1 MRNDQPGKKADTRN
15 NRIGTF
21 RKLTIKII
29 LKGLYY
35 HVQKLKNKALCKKKY
50 RFLVKANKT
59 STNKQKTTLLRSQWI
74 LCTPENNIKL

>member
-1 MRNDQPGKKADTRN
+1 MRNDQPGKKSDTRN
-15 NRIGTF
+15 NRIGTL

-35 HVQKLKNKALCKKKY
+35 CGQKFKIKALCKKTQI
-50 RFLVKANKT
+50 LVTANKT
-59 STNKQKTTLLRSQWI
+59 SRNKQTKTLLRSQWI

>member
-15 NRIGTF
+15 NRIGTL

-35 HVQKLKNKALCKKKY
+35 CV
-50 RFLVKANKT
+50 
-59 STNKQKTTLLRSQWI
+59 
-74 LCTPENNIKL
+74 

>member
-15 NRIGTF
+15 NRIGTL

-35 HVQKLKNKALCKKKY
+35 CVQKLEIKALCKKTQI
-50 RFLVKANKT
+50 LVKANKT
-59 STNKQKTTLLRSQWI
+59 SRNKQKTTLLRLQWI

>member
-1 MRNDQPGKKADTRN
+1 MTKHMRNDQPGKKADTRN

-35 HVQKLKNKALCKKKY
+35 HV
-50 RFLVKANKT
+50 
-59 STNKQKTTLLRSQWI
+59 
-74 LCTPENNIKL
+74 